1 VAGILVEKV
10 FKQYRGL
17 PANED
22 RVNELVPQLEAK
34 LDVYEAILSK
44 QKYLAGDVRFFVRNR
59 RSNKKVANEQL
70 VTLYSRSP
78 SQIYSIVCMVA
89 SSLNTSSWGIWT
101 SVQMSRGKRYICPSL
116 GVQGF

>member
-34 LDVYEAILSK
+34 LDAYEAILSK
-44 QKYLAGDVRFFVRNR
+44 QKYLAGDVRFFLFKTVPT
-59 RSNKKVANEQL
+59 KKLKKLLMNYL
-70 VTLYSRSP
+70 
-78 SQIYSIVCMVA
+78 
-89 SSLNTSSWGIWT
+89 
-101 SVQMSRGKRYICPSL
+101 
-116 GVQGF
+116 

>member
-34 LDVYEAILSK
+34 LDVYDKS
-44 QKYLAGDVRFFVRNR
+44 
-59 RSNKKVANEQL
+59 
-70 VTLYSRSP
+70 
-78 SQIYSIVCMVA
+78 
-89 SSLNTSSWGIWT
+89 
-101 SVQMSRGKRYICPSL
+101 
-116 GVQGF
+116 

>member
-34 LDVYEAILSK
+34 LDVYETILSK
-44 QKYLAGDVRFFVRNR
+44 QKYLAGDVRVFVRNR
-59 RSNKKVANEQL
+59 ANKKVANELL

-89 SSLNTSSWGIWT
+89 SSLNTSS
-101 SVQMSRGKRYICPSL
+101 
-116 GVQGF
+116 

>member
-1 VAGILVEKV
+1 MAGILVEKV

-34 LDVYEAILSK
+34 LDAYEAILSK

-59 RSNKKVANEQL
+59 ANKKVANEQL

-101 SVQMSRGKRYICPSL
+101 SVRMSRGKRYICPSL